1 MNRPDRATGKA
12 ARAPRPIFF
21 STSSSGWLFCLA
33 ILILK
38 FVLLAVD
45 SSPKFY
51 LGDSISYI
59 WTALTGWIPDDRSY
73 FYGFV
78 IRWSALWTHNFVS
91 LLVVQVLLGCVVA
104 IVVAW
109 ICLVIVDLPER
120 LAYLFGFLCAI
131 DPLEITWER
140 YVMTE
145 TCSLFFY
152 ALVLQQ
158 SFLYLRDR
166 RLATLILVQFLAV
179 MTIGFRMVFL
189 IPVQAMAVVLPVIA
203 FFCPNQPAQTATA
216 TFGHRLGFSRRRIFW
231 LHLAVSVAALFVLDQ
246 GYQRAYG
253 FLTHRQPAHLHAA
266 GYFLLAICA
275 PALQPEDATDP
286 RLRKIIEHGDEF
298 RLRDSS
304 LRNNQRFITGYLVAR
319 WRRAEPDRVKSSKIA
334 TQTAFRCIRRDP
346 AAFIGF
352 AARTY
357 FILWRPHEMKR
368 FAQWDLNPDGKLNE
382 AQLKYLGEQ
391 FHWAGRADV
400 GSEPRTFTQSYYLTT
415 TPWFF
420 IPMLSPL
427 LALAL
432 LFLARNKAHAWL
444 LFMHTSM
451 LLSVTFLFSTGPF
464 TRYLQPLSFLTL
476 LVIAV
481 AVKSFLPPRSD
492 YLQALADWFSRMSR
506 RRVLPS

>member
-1 MNRPDRATGKA
+1 MNRADGAKGTVADTPK
-12 ARAPRPIFF
+12 PIFF
-21 STSSSGWLFCLA
+21 STRSSGWLFCLA
-33 ILILK
+33 ILVLK
-38 FVLLAVD
+38 FVLLALD

-78 IRWSALWTHNFVS
+78 IRWSALWTHSFLS
-91 LLVVQVLLGCVVA
+91 LLIVQALLGCVVA

-109 ICLVIVDLPER
+109 ICRVIVDLPER
-120 LAYLFGFLCAI
+120 FAYLFGFLCAI
-131 DPLEITWER
+131 DPLEMIWER

-166 RLATLILVQFLAV
+166 RLTTLVLVQFLAV

-189 IPVQAMAVVLPVIA
+189 IPVQIMAVVLPLIA
-203 FFCPNQPAQTATA
+203 FLWPNRPAQTVAA
-216 TFGHRLGFSRRRIFW
+216 VLPHRVSFLRRRIFW
-231 LHLAVSVAALFVLDQ
+231 QHLAVSLAVMILLDQ

-266 GYFLLAICA
+266 GYFLLALCA

-286 RLRKIIEHGDEF
+286 RLAKIIEQGDQF
-298 RLRDSS
+298 SLRDFS
-304 LRNNQRFITGYLVAR
+304 LRNDQRFIKGYLISR
-319 WRRAEPDRVKSSKIA
+319 WRQAEPDRVKSSKIA
-334 TQTAFRCIRRDP
+334 TQTAYRAIRRDP
-346 AAFIGF
+346 VAFIGF

-357 FILWRPHEMKR
+357 LILWRPHEMKR

-382 AQLKYLGEQ
+382 AQLKYLGEK

-400 GSEPRTFTQSYYLTT
+400 GAEPRTFTQSFYLVA

-420 IPMLSPL
+420 LPMLSPVLGL
-427 LALAL
+427 LS
-432 LFLARNKAHAWL
+432 LFVAQNKAHAWL
-444 LFMHTSM
+444 LFMHANI
-451 LLSVTFLFSTGPF
+451 LLAVTFLFSTGPF
-464 TRYLQPLSFLTL
+464 TRYLQPLSLLTL
-476 LVIAV
+476 LIIAV
-481 AVKSFLPPRSD
+481 MLKSFLSPTSG
-492 YLQALADWFSRMSR
+492 YVKALRECFSRMR
-506 RRVLPS
+506 RQTA

>member
-1 MNRPDRATGKA
+1 MADGAKGTAADPGRPT
-12 ARAPRPIFF
+12 FF
-21 STSSSGWLFCLA
+21 ASKSSGWVFCLA
-33 ILILK
+33 IVILK
-38 FVLLAVD
+38 FVLLAFD

-78 IRWSALWTHNFVS
+78 IRWSALWTHSFVS
-91 LLVVQVLLGCVVA
+91 LLVVQTLLGCVVA

-109 ICLVIVDLPER
+109 VCRVIVDLPER
-120 LAYLFGFLCAI
+120 VAYLFGFLSAI
-131 DPLEITWER
+131 DPLEMTWER

-158 SFLYLRDR
+158 SFVYLRDR
-166 RLATLILVQFLAV
+166 RLTTLILVQFLAV
-179 MTIGFRMVFL
+179 MTLGFRMVFL
-189 IPVQAMAVVLPVIA
+189 IPLQILAMVLPLIA
-203 FFCPNQPAQTATA
+203 FLWPNQRSQIAAAAVP
-216 TFGHRLGFSRRRIFW
+216 HRLSFLRQAIFW
-231 LHLAVSVAALFVLDQ
+231 QHLAVSLAAMIVLDQ

-266 GYFLLAICA
+266 GYFLLALCA

-286 RLRKIIEHGDEF
+286 RLAKIIEQGDEF
-298 RLRDSS
+298 GLRDFS
-304 LRNNQRFITGYLVAR
+304 LRNDQRFIKGHLISR
-319 WRRAEPDRVKSSKIA
+319 WRQLERDPVKSSKIA
-334 TQTAFRCIRRDP
+334 GETAFRAIRRDP

-382 AQLKYLGEQ
+382 AQVKYLSEQ
-391 FHWAGRADV
+391 FHWTGRADV
-400 GSEPRTFTQSYYLTT
+400 GSEPRTFTQSYYLMA

-420 IPMLSPL
+420 LPMISPL
-427 LALAL
+427 LVLLL
-432 LFLARNKAHAWL
+432 LFVAQNKAHAWL
-444 LFMHTSM
+444 LFMHTNM
-451 LLSVTFLFSTGPF
+451 IFAVTFLFSTGPF
-464 TRYLQPLSFLTL
+464 TRYLQPLSLLTL
-476 LVIAV
+476 LSIAL
-481 AVKSFLPPRSD
+481 ALKSFLSPRSG
-492 YLQALADWFSRMSR
+492 YFKGLRECFSGMR
-506 RRVLPS
+506 RAVRVS